1 MPDKQFAKRL
11 NEACDGRPHV
21 PAYGQG
27 RQEWIKKA
35 LAISSEAAR
44 RYFNGSSRPRP
55 DKMKK
60 LARAL
65 EVDEAFPVPVRKEG
79 RLLVVDK
86 AVLERY
92 FADRRAA
99 DLARLDS
106 TDH

>member
-11 NEACDGRPHV
+11 NEACDGHPHV

-65 EVDEAFPVPVRKEG
+65 EVD
-79 RLLVVDK
+79 K

-99 DLARLDS
+99 DLARIDS